1 VEHFGWGLKMIEE
14 IRVVNENNRNF
25 KEERLLG
32 KIIALIKKEHNFS
45 KVLKVRLH
53 TKIENYECDAIVYFE
68 TENEKTIRTLEIEF
82 KEQNIQKLVSQLLD
96 RREFFNY
103 QYGVIY
109 FKPYLVVDYLI
120 RYDWLKVF
128 YEKGI
133 GIIAVD
139 NGIHHILKSKF
150 MKAGLG
156 KWTEGGD

>member
-1 VEHFGWGLKMIEE
+1 MIEQ

-32 KIIALIKKEHNFS
+32 KIIAIIKKEHNFS

-53 TKIENYECDAIVYFE
+53 SKIENFECDAIVYFE
-68 TENEKTIRTLEIEF
+68 SENEKTMRTLEIEF

-96 RREFFNY
+96 RRKYFNY
-103 QYGVIY
+103 QYGVIF

-139 NGIHHILKSKF
+139 NGIHYILKSKF
-150 MKAGLG
+150 QKCGLS
-156 KWTEGGD
+156 KYEKVE